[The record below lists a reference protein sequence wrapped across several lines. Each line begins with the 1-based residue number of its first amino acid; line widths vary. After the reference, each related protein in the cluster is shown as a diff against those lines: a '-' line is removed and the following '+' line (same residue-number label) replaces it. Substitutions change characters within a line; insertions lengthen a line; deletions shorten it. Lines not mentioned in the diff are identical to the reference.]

1 MPVDPA
7 IENLVKQLEAVPPP
21 ARELTIAEKRA
32 RNSLLAL
39 AMSPNPPLQVNSVH
53 DDNLVGVPVR
63 VYRPKARGRVPT
75 VAYFHGGA
83 FVYGDLDSHD
93 EIGRRLCRDL
103 GAVVVSVGYR
113 LAPEHL
119 YPAAHDDCLAVT
131 RWIAD
136 HIDEYG
142 DGNLAVAG
150 DSSGANLAAAV
161 ALGFRDEGR
170 PLAAQLLAYPNL
182 DLSHRINYPS
192 YSIYV
197 TGNVMSPG
205 EAADFATLYLSN
217 DPAASAHA
225 PASPLLAKDFTGLA
239 PAVIATA
246 EFDPVHDECLA
257 YAHALTT
264 AGVPVTTLVY
274 PGLIHGF
281 LSLEAVSPAAA
292 GAVGEVYSE
301 FAELLDSQMVQENPH
316 GAHPG
321 TELALAAETGA
332 ILRA

>member
-1 MPVDPA
+1 MPLDPA
-7 IENLVKQLEAVPPP
+7 IDGLIKQLAAVPPP

-32 RNSLLAL
+32 RNALLAL
-39 AMSPNPPLQVNSVH
+39 AMSPNPPLQVNSIG
-53 DDNLVGVPVR
+53 DDNLAGVPVR
-63 VYRPKARGRVPT
+63 VYRPKTTGRVPT

-83 FVYGDLDSHD
+83 FVYGDLDTHD
-93 EIGRRLCRDL
+93 QIGRRLCRDL

-119 YPAAHDDCLAVT
+119 YPAAHDDCLTVT

-142 DGNLAVAG
+142 GGNLAVAG
-150 DSSGANLAAAV
+150 DSSGANLAAGV

-182 DLSHRINYPS
+182 DLSHRFNYPS
-192 YSIYV
+192 YSVYV
-197 TGNVMSPG
+197 TGDVMSPG
-205 EAADFATLYLSN
+205 EAADFAEIYL
-217 DPAASAHA
+217 ASDATACDHA

-239 PAVIATA
+239 AAVIATA

-257 YAHALTT
+257 YARALTS

-292 GAVGEVYSE
+292 GAVSEVYGE
-301 FAELLDSQMVQENPH
+301 FAELLNARVVQDNPRERS
-316 GAHPG
+316 AV
-321 TELALAAETGA
+321 A
-332 ILRA
+332 

>member
-1 MPVDPA
+1 MPLDAA
-7 IENLVKQLEAVPPP
+7 IEILVKQLEAVPPP

-32 RNSLLAL
+32 RNALLAL
-39 AMSPNPPLQVNSVH
+39 AMSPNPPLQVSSIG
-53 DDNLVGVPVR
+53 DDNLAGVPVR
-63 VYRPKARGRVPT
+63 VYRPKATGRVPT

-83 FVYGDLDSHD
+83 FVYGDLDTHD
-93 EIGRRLCRDL
+93 EVARRLSRDV

-142 DGNLAVAG
+142 GANLAVAG
-150 DSSGANLAAAV
+150 DSSGANLAAGV

-170 PLAAQLLAYPNL
+170 PLAGQLLAYPNL

-192 YSIYV
+192 YSVYV
-197 TGNVMSPG
+197 TGDVMAPG
-205 EAADFATLYLSN
+205 EAADFAKLYLSS
-217 DPAASAHA
+217 DPTACDRA
-225 PASPLLAKDFTGLA
+225 PASPLLATDFTGLA

-246 EFDPVHDECLA
+246 EFDPVQDECLA

-264 AGVPVTTLVY
+264 AGVPVKTLVY

-281 LSLEAVSPAAA
+281 LNLEAVSPAAA
-292 GAVGEVYSE
+292 GAVGEVFGE
-301 FAELLDSQMVQENPH
+301 FAELLNGPVVLENPRDRS
-316 GAHPG
+316 AV
-321 TELALAAETGA
+321 A
-332 ILRA
+332 